1 MGYEQKI
8 MNKATLQ
15 NHSHPLTRLGWSP
28 FFHNQL
34 ETLGC
39 GLEDVARVT
48 SVRRGGFLVSQ
59 GAGEKPVTASGALT
73 HRQGLYPAAGDWV
86 VLNGAVLCDV
96 LPRRNAL
103 ARGAAGTR
111 GKTDGVARRE
121 QVMAANLDTVLI
133 VCGLDQDF
141 NPARM
146 ERYLTLI
153 YNCGLRPAIVLTKA
167 DLHPAPA
174 DCVAEVETAAFGVPI
189 HLVSA
194 DDPTGP
200 AGLEPYIAPGK
211 TIALIGSSGAGKSTL
226 VNRLAGSEMRLAG
239 AVSPSDGK
247 GRHTTTSRDMAFM
260 PQGGMIIDNPGIRE
274 IAFMDDQGGVDA
286 AFPDIERLARDCRFS
301 DCSHAHEPGCRV
313 LHAVDSEEL
322 TPERLASWRKM
333 KNELEYAAQRLIK
346 SPERIEKERWKGVA
360 TLVKSIKK
368 SRKHSVK

>member
-1 MGYEQKI
+1 
-8 MNKATLQ
+8 MNKATMRDD
-15 NHSHPLTRLGWSP
+15 SHPLTRLGWSS

-34 ETLGC
+34 EALGY
-39 GLEDVARVT
+39 GLEDIARVT

-59 GAGEKPVTASGALT
+59 GKGETLVNASGALA

-86 VLNGAVLCDV
+86 VLNGSVLCDV

-103 ARGAAGTR
+103 ARGAAGAR
-111 GKTDGVARRE
+111 GKNDGAARRE

-141 NPARM
+141 NPARI

-174 DCVAEVETAAFGVPI
+174 DCGVEIEAMAFDVPI
-189 HLVSA
+189 HLISA
-194 DDPTGP
+194 ADQTGL
-200 AGLEPYIAPGK
+200 AELEPYIAPGN

-226 VNRLAGSEMRLAG
+226 VNRLAGKEVRLAG
-239 AVSPSDGK
+239 AVSQSDGK
-247 GRHTTTSRDMAFM
+247 GIHTTTSRDMVFM

-274 IAFMDDQGGVDA
+274 VAFLDDQGGVDA
-286 AFPDIERLARDCRFS
+286 AFPDIELLAKDCRFS

-313 LHAVDSEEL
+313 LSAVDSGEL
-322 TPERLASWRKM
+322 KPERFASWRKM
-333 KNELEYAAQRLIK
+333 KRELEYAAQRQIK
-346 SPERIEKERWKGVA
+346 NPERIEKERWKGVA
-360 TLVKSIKK
+360 TLVRSIKK
-368 SRKHSVK
+368 NRKLGGK